1 MSEHELDAADL
12 GQVVLHLR
20 YLRADIKTL
29 GSKVSELSG
38 DMATRKELEE
48 VRSELN
54 GKMDKLREEV
64 HAQSASSTFERFLT
78 LTTKVGAAIAA
89 LMLAGGS
96 VVALVNFLDRIPAK

>member
-29 GSKVSELSG
+29 GAKVSELSG

-48 VRSELN
+48 VRTELN
-54 GKMDKLREEV
+54 GKLDDLRKEV
-64 HAQSASSTFERFLT
+64 HAQSAGSTFEKFLS
-78 LTTKVGAAIAA
+78 LTTKVGGAAAVLMGAAAAFAA
-89 LMLAGGS
+89 L
-96 VVALVNFLDRIPAK
+96 VHFLDKLPVN